1 MKEIKKEMKK
11 MTWLWNEMDD
21 ENTLMNT
28 DNYDS
33 IVRNLGVGYVV
44 LRDSY
49 KDGFVGVKS
58 NDREYFVCNAFKG
71 GWDNP
76 TFDGE
81 NPSGDIYTSII
92 SPYALRLNID
102 LLFDNDFKS
111 VPVLADDRNLNVSII
126 GVDTSRDEIV
136 VKVQFWNRAYG
147 TDDIL
152 Y

>member
-1 MKEIKKEMKK
+1 
-11 MTWLWNEMDD
+11 
-21 ENTLMNT
+21 
-28 DNYDS
+28 
-33 IVRNLGVGYVV
+33 
-44 LRDSY
+44 
-49 KDGFVGVKS
+49 
-58 NDREYFVCNAFKG
+58 
-71 GWDNP
+71 
-76 TFDGE
+76 
-81 NPSGDIYTSII
+81 
-92 SPYALRLNID
+92 LNID